1 MHVHT
6 LTPGDALN
14 YAQRYGEFVK
24 LKIENMQEQ
33 HNTIM
38 NESLPEKAEA
48 PVEEKDYALI
58 AVAAGD
64 GLKKLFEEYRVD
76 VVISG
81 GQTMNPSTEDFVAA
95 IKKVKAKHIFILPNN
110 SNIILAAQ
118 QAAAVME
125 DQDIRVLQTKSIP
138 QGLSACIMFNP
149 EVSAEE
155 NEAGQ
160 ITYAIKDTTFDG
172 MEIVAGDYMGIAE
185 KSIVISTPNKMDA
198 CLRLLDSLID
208 GNSEIVTV
216 LAGEDASEE
225 ETSQIARYIEDQFG
239 VETDIQA
246 GGQPVYS
253 FIFGVE

>member
-1 MHVHT
+1 
-6 LTPGDALN
+6 
-14 YAQRYGEFVK
+14 
-24 LKIENMQEQ
+24 
-33 HNTIM
+33 M

-155 NEAGQ
+155 NEAEMTAALQHVKTGQ

-198 CLRLLDSLID
+198 CLRVKTPARKKRPRSPGTSKISSAWKRISRPEVSLSTRLSLVSNKSK
-208 GNSEIVTV
+208 GQRCKYCKSEV
-216 LAGEDASEE
+216 
-225 ETSQIARYIEDQFG
+225 
-239 VETDIQA
+239 
-246 GGQPVYS
+246 
-253 FIFGVE
+253 

>member
-1 MHVHT
+1 
-6 LTPGDALN
+6 
-14 YAQRYGEFVK
+14 
-24 LKIENMQEQ
+24 MQEQ

-155 NEAGQ
+155 NEAEMTAALQHVKTGQ

-208 GNSEIVTV
+208 GDSEIVTV

>member
-1 MHVHT
+1 M
-6 LTPGDALN
+6 
-14 YAQRYGEFVK
+14 
-24 LKIENMQEQ
+24 
-33 HNTIM
+33 
-38 NESLPEKAEA
+38 SC
-48 PVEEKDYALI
+48 
-58 AVAAGD
+58 
-64 GLKKLFEEYRVD
+64 
-76 VVISG
+76 

-95 IKKVKAKHIFILPNN
+95 IKKGKAKHIFILPNN

-155 NEAGQ
+155 NEAEMTAALQHVKTGQ
-160 ITYAIKDTTFDG
+160 ITYAIKDKTFDG

-208 GNSEIVTV
+208 GDAEIVTV
-216 LAGEDASEE
+216 L
-225 ETSQIARYIEDQFG
+225 RC
-239 VETDIQA
+239 V
-246 GGQPVYS
+246 
-253 FIFGVE
+253 

>member
-1 MHVHT
+1 M
-6 LTPGDALN
+6 N

-38 NESLPEKAEA
+38 NETLPPKAEE
-48 PVEEKDYALI
+48 PVQEKDYALI

-95 IKKVKAKHIFILPNN
+95 IKRVKAKHIFILPNN

-149 EVSAEE
+149 EVSADE
-155 NEAGQ
+155 NEAEMTAALEHVKTGQ

-185 KSIVISTPNKMDA
+185 KSIVPTPNRWM
-198 CLRLLDSLID
+198 LRLLDNLID
-208 GNSEIVTV
+208 GDSEIVTV

-225 ETSQIARYIEDQFG
+225 ETAQIARYIEDQFG

-246 GGQPVYS
+246 GGQPVYA